1 MPTARTDQQH
11 RNIFLQ
17 LVTLSFRAG
26 KTDRPPDRIPQIDL
40 ALNHIRPR
48 RRIRVFEIGHEN
60 LCAGIERIN
69 HHLAIARSG
78 NLDPPIAQIR
88 WNRCAGPVALTD
100 RFCFRQ
106 KIECFA
112 TIESDLS
119 ILPALQTFFPAIAE
133 SALQLRNEG
142 ERFRAN
148 DFKKRRRKFAAQ
160 PDAWRSWDRGT
171 AHRLVILADS
181 SRHARLVRNT
191 ARPGARPLTPSPA
204 SVRQSVKKAIP
215 LLAHHAEILVE
226 IVLDDSSGLHAAS
239 L

>member
-60 LCAGIERIN
+60 LCAGIERID
-69 HHLAIARSG
+69 HHLAIGRPG

-112 TIESDLS
+112 TIESHLS

-133 SALQLRNEG
+133 SALQPLAEFSMLR
-142 ERFRAN
+142 A
-148 DFKKRRRKFAAQ
+148 
-160 PDAWRSWDRGT
+160 
-171 AHRLVILADS
+171 
-181 SRHARLVRNT
+181 
-191 ARPGARPLTPSPA
+191 PA
-204 SVRQSVKKAIP
+204 SSSP
-215 LLAHHAEILVE
+215 LLRPAWHLLQQPR
-226 IVLDDSSGLHAAS
+226 LDECCDSRCLTWITRSFVAATHRS
-239 L
+239 ARAYLIQIPCPS